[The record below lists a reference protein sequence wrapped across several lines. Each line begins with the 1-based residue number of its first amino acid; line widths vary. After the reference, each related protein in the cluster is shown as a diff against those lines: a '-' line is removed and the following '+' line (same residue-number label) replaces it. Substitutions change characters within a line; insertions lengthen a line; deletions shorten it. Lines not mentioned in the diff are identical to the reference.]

1 MVACKT
7 MRKKEKENKNKTAKR
22 GGMKNKT
29 AKRGGMVKKEK
40 KEKKVGKTVKK
51 VDKTLKKGGRSAVGK
66 AKQRTQKV
74 KRSRNMREKRKH
86 KIKRRKTDMGMGL
99 LYGGNND
106 LYDKLKSVILR
117 QYQDIK
123 NDEIRN
129 NQANWSWVMS
139 RVLRELD
146 DADDL
151 KEALMVRDENGNTLV
166 HLAAKQPIPDGVRLL
181 DAEFGSD
188 PAADILEPLI
198 DIDRIVGRN
207 WVNNNVVNVKNNAG
221 NTPLHS
227 AVEGV
232 NPFTYDILVEYGAD
246 PAIRNNARKTPI
258 QYAIERGVPEDF
270 YYPLDD
276 EERLSELDIDNLR
289 ESGIQLRDPEEMFD

>member
-1 MVACKT
+1 MVTCKT
-7 MRKKEKENKNKTAKR
+7 MRKNKNKNKNELAKR

-29 AKRGGMVKKEK
+29 AKRGGLVKKEK

-51 VDKTLKKGGRSAVGK
+51 GGRTAVGK
-66 AKQRTQKV
+66 AKQRTQKA

-86 KIKRRKTDMGMGL
+86 KVKRRKFEIGTGIGRGIGQGL

-117 QYQDIK
+117 QYQDIQ
-123 NDEIRN
+123 NDEIMRN

-139 RVLRELD
+139 RVVREVD

-151 KEALMVRDENGNTLV
+151 KETLMIRDENGNTLV
-166 HLAAKQPIPDGVRLL
+166 HLAAKQPTPNGVRLL
-181 DAEFGSD
+181 DVEFGSD
-188 PAADILEPLI
+188 PATNILESLI
-198 DIDRIVGRN
+198 DIDRIVGRE
-207 WVNNNVVNVKNNAG
+207 WVKNNVVNVRNNDG
-221 NTPLHS
+221 NTPLYA

-246 PAIRNNARKTPI
+246 PSIRNNAGKTPI
-258 QYAIERGVPEDF
+258 QHGIERDVPEDF
-270 YYPLDD
+270 YLSLNEEGLLDQ
-276 EERLSELDIDNLR
+276 SDIDMLR
-289 ESGIQLRDPEEMFD
+289 ERGIQLRDP